1 MEVIYIAV
9 PAAVFLGAM
18 FVGAFVWAV
27 RRGEMDDL
35 STPPVRMLF
44 DDEGCDRTKMDKRGR

>member
-9 PAAVFLGAM
+9 PAAIFLGAI
-18 FVGAFVWAV
+18 FVGAFIWAV

-44 DDEGCDRTKMDKRGR
+44 DDEGRHCTKVEKRRR

>member
-9 PAAVFLGAM
+9 PAAIFLGAI

-44 DDEGCDRTKMDKRGR
+44 DDEGPDRTKMGK

>member
-9 PAAVFLGAM
+9 PAAIFLGAM

-44 DDEGCDRTKMDKRGR
+44 DDEGRDGKKLEKRGR

>member
-9 PAAVFLGAM
+9 PAAIFLGAV

-35 STPPVRMLF
+35 ATPPIRMLF
-44 DDEGCDRTKMDKRGR
+44 DDEVGDRTKMKQQER